1 MYSKIWRSVYWCIV
15 TDFGSTKLLQNVGN
29 FIPLYTT
36 WQEDGEEDVSRNFI
50 TLRKR
55 EDTGTW
61 KSMQFISLW
70 KNSIWKGLWTRCET
84 DYMTK
89 LYTAQSSRNMKM
101 EVASYSVVSLSI
113 NQSIRYRTFESSSV
127 TLWVSQTSHDT
138 RSSLNIIPLCPTST

>member
-15 TDFGSTKLLQNVGN
+15 TDFGSTKLLQNAGN

-36 WQEDGEEDVSRNFI
+36 WQEDGEEDVSRNFM

-55 EDTGTW
+55 EDNGTW
-61 KSMQFISLW
+61 KRMQLISLW
-70 KNSIWKGLWTRCET
+70 KNSILKGLWTRRET
-84 DYMTK
+84 DYMMK

-101 EVASYSVVSLSI
+101 EVAGYSVVSLSI
-113 NQSIRYRTFESSSV
+113 NQSIRYTTFESSSV